1 MLSLLVYLAVFVIVA
16 ALVWWVLQQIPLPEP
31 IAKIVLIIFVVICAL
46 ILISILLSV
55 VGGGGVHLP
64 VLR

>member
-1 MLSLLVYLAVFVIVA
+1 MINLLVYLAVFVIVA
-16 ALVWWVLQQIPLPEP
+16 ALVWWVLQQLTLPEP
-31 IAKIVLIIFVVICAL
+31 IQKIVLILFVVICAL

-55 VGGGGVHLP
+55 VGGGGLHVP